1 MAGAGVDSLTD
12 ILQLGLVQ
20 SKSLSD
26 LQIWFLCF
34 IFQQILSNISF
45 PLSQQQLG
53 GKERILQNDP
63 SVPGLVD
70 PLGQISHGLGAAGAA
85 LVQAGAVAVSAVVVI
100 VPVDFRHFP
109 GTY

>member
-1 MAGAGVDSLTD
+1 MAGAGVDPLAN

-26 LQIWFLCF
+26 LQIGFLCF

-45 PLSQQQLG
+45 PLSQQQFG
-53 GKERILQNDP
+53 GEERILQNNS

-70 PLGQISHGLGAAGAA
+70 PLSQVSHGLGTACPA
-85 LVQAGAVAVSAVVVI
+85 LIQAGAVAVSAVRTVEV
-100 VPVDFRHFP
+100 
-109 GTY
+109 